1 MNLKSKLVLGA
12 LMGAVAFAAQPAAAE
27 IDKKEF
33 RVVGTWGFLDHWKER
48 EGPFWKTILP
58 KASGGK
64 LTANAKSNTELGL
77 SGYEVMKLLKLG
89 MFDAVHAVTTY
100 VAQES
105 PELEGADLSGVIQDL
120 PTYRKA
126 NEAYRHIIAR
136 EVEEKF
142 NAKLLMLYGW
152 PSQQL
157 WCNLG
162 DKKN

>member
-1 MNLKSKLVLGA
+1 
-12 LMGAVAFAAQPAAAE
+12 
-27 IDKKEF
+27 
-33 RVVGTWGFLDHWKER
+33 
-48 EGPFWKTILP
+48 
-58 KASGGK
+58 
-64 LTANAKSNTELGL
+64 
-77 SGYEVMKLLKLG
+77 MKGLKLG

-126 NEAYRHIIAR
+126 NEAYRHIIER
-136 EVEEKF
+136 EIEQKF

-162 DKKN
+162 DKSIKSYGLDKLKGKKIRTYSPHLGDFVNGCGR